1 MFQLKRFMAFVAV
14 GLLLVAARFYPSA
27 LERAKIG
34 NTVYYGTGDNV
45 TECADAYAYCRVETD
60 GGEEK
65 VVEIINRLR
74 ATVLFTEEPEG
85 ERIFYCFSPLLPRTE
100 RVNGKKINLTIAL
113 RGDVVVAGTPLIK
126 GSY

>member
-14 GLLLVAARFYPSA
+14 GLLLIAARFYPNA

-34 NTVYYGTGDNV
+34 KTVYYDTNDNV
-45 TECADAYAYCRVETD
+45 TEIADAYSYCRAETD

-65 VVEIINRLR
+65 VVEITNLLH
-74 ATVLFTEEPEG
+74 ATVLFTEEPDG
-85 ERIFYCFSPLLPRTE
+85 ERIFYCFSPLLPRNV
-100 RVNGKKINLTIAL
+100 RVNGKKVNLTIAL
-113 RGDVVVAGTPLIK
+113 RGDAVVAGTPLIK